1 MKPLV
6 LGNLSYGMY
15 AIGVKEGTKPS
26 ACIVNTVMQISKATP
41 SDSTLVALAMSKANY
56 SCRCIEQ
63 EGIFSISVLSQDTPA
78 TVIGALGFV
87 SGRHTDKLANIRH
100 KVLLE
105 GVPVIKEN
113 TCCWFLCRVKDCLE
127 TQDQMVFVAE
137 IIAGSDEAVGV
148 PMTYKYYVEELGGS
162 SPKNSPTYLPPAR
175 TFDKSSGESFVC
187 SVCGYVYR
195 DPNFGFE
202 ELPADWTCP
211 VCKMPKKA
219 FVRKK

>member
-41 SDSTLVALAMSKANY
+41 SDSPLVALAMSKANY

-87 SGRHTDKLANIRH
+87 SGRNTDKLANIRH

-148 PMTYKYYVEELGGS
+148 PMTYKYYVEELGGA
-162 SPKNSPTYLPPAR
+162 SPQNSPTYLPPAR